1 MQRMRQPEQAP
12 LGRVVRRRVR
22 PRALRGGRRDVD
34 DVPAAARLHDRHG
47 RVAHQIRAEQ
57 VGHHHLLPSVDADVV
72 DRRGHVD
79 RRVVDDHVEIAERL
93 ARVVHDLQH
102 RRFVAHVERPSDRL
116 SAVPLEAL
124 GDGCGAIAVEIGN
137 DHVRAVLRKFLAN
150 GLAEATATAGDECG
164 AAGERRS
171 G

>member
-1 MQRMRQPEQAP
+1 M
-12 LGRVVRRRVR
+12 
-22 PRALRGGRRDVD
+22 
-34 DVPAAARLHDRHG
+34 
-47 RVAHQIRAEQ
+47 
-57 VGHHHLLPSVDADVV
+57 
-72 DRRGHVD
+72 
-79 RRVVDDHVEIAERL
+79 
-93 ARVVHDLQH
+93 HDLQH

-124 GDGCGAIAVEIGN
+124 GDGGGAIAVEIGN